1 MPEKWIKVTD
11 CIPEL
16 DDDGHSEMVLVV
28 GPKKIILQ
36 NFTIEDEWQLPMGIT
51 HWMPL
56 PKLPEEYL

>member
-1 MPEKWIKVTD
+1 M
-11 CIPEL
+11 PEL

>member
-1 MPEKWIKVTD
+1 MLEKWIKVTD
-11 CIPEL
+11 CMPEL
-16 DDDGHSEMVLVV
+16 DDDGHSEMALVV

>member
-1 MPEKWIKVTD
+1 MLRKWIKVTD
-11 CIPEL
+11 RLPEL

-36 NFTIEDEWQLPMGIT
+36 NFTIEDEWQLPMKVT

-56 PKLPEEYL
+56 PELPEEE

>member
-1 MPEKWIKVTD
+1 M
-11 CIPEL
+11 PEL

-36 NFTIEDEWQLPMGIT
+36 NFTIEDEWQLPMEIT